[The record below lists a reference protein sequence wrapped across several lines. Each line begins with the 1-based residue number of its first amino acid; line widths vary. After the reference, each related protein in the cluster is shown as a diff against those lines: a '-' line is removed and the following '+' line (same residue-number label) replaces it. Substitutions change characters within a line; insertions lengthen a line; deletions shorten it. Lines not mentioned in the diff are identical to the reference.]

1 MKSTTGGRSQQMGD
15 MPRAVGAPSLEVLK
29 ARSDGALGSPKP
41 FCDSMISS
49 QGFGA
54 GCAQMVKTSI
64 SGEEGG
70 GGGGREEWVRKG
82 EADPVPTPRAQSLEA
97 LQPQGDGRG
106 GQHHLVPKSQNRSH

>member
-54 GCAQMVKTSI
+54 GCAQMVRTSI
-64 SGEEGG
+64 SGEEG

-97 LQPQGDGRG
+97 LQLQGDGRG